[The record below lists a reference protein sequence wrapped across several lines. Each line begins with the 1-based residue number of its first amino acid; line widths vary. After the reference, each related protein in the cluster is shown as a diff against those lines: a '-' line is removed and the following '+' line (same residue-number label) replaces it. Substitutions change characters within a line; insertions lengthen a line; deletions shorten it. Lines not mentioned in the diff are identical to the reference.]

1 MIFYAITNT
10 GRIRSNNQDY
20 VFASDADTGALSNL
34 FLVAD
39 GMGGHQAGEYA
50 SETAVRTV
58 LEEIRSKNILEPIPA
73 IDSAIKFANKK
84 IYKEAQQD
92 ASKTGMGTTF
102 VAATVFGEHLYV
114 ANVGDS
120 RLYVIEDEGLRQ
132 VTRDHSVVEELV
144 RTGGITREAARKHVD
159 KHKITR
165 AVGAESN
172 VKIDFF
178 DVPISDVHQILMC
191 TDGLTN
197 MLSDEEIESILLS
210 DQKVKQKAE
219 QLVEKANE
227 NGGKDNITVIVIDS
241 FKDEV

>member
-10 GRIRSNNQDY
+10 GRIRLNNQDY

-34 FLVAD
+34 FIVAD

-84 IYKEAQQD
+84 IYNEAQAD
-92 ASKTGMGTTF
+92 ASKAGMGTTF
-102 VAATVFGEHLYV
+102 VAATVFDEHLYI

-120 RLYVIEDEGLRQ
+120 RLYVVEDEGLRQ

-144 RTGGITREAARKHVD
+144 RNGGLTREAARKHVD

-165 AVGAESN
+165 AVGAEKN

-178 DVPISDVHQILMC
+178 DVPIEDVHQILMC

-197 MLSDEEIESILLS
+197 MLSDEEIEEILLS

-227 NGGKDNITVIVIDS
+227 NGGKDNITVVVIDS
-241 FKDEV
+241 FTDEV

>member
-39 GMGGHQAGEYA
+39 GMGGHRAGEYA
-50 SETAVRTV
+50 SETAVKTV
-58 LEEIRSKNILEPIPA
+58 LEEIRSKNIKEPIAA
-73 IDSAIKFANKK
+73 IDSAIKFANRKL
-84 IYKEAQQD
+84 YMEAAQD
-92 ASKTGMGTTF
+92 PEKAGMGTTF
-102 VAATVFGEHLYV
+102 VAATVFDEHLFV

-120 RLYVIEDEGLRQ
+120 RLYVVEENGLRQ

-144 RTGGITREAARKHVD
+144 RGGGLTKEAARKHVD

-165 AVGAESN
+165 AVGAEED
-172 VKIDFF
+172 VRIDFF
-178 DVPISDVHQILMC
+178 DVPSSDVKQVLMC

-197 MLSDEEIESILLS
+197 MLSDEEIEEILLS
-210 DQKVKQKAE
+210 NQKVKQKAE

-227 NGGKDNITVIVIDS
+227 RGGKDNITVVVIDS